1 MSKDSDTGSI
11 YIGDVG
17 LSTHDEINVLTYGG
31 NYGWPVYEGEVQGP
45 ENGCG
50 ITSLLNDM
58 PHELP
63 LTAFSRE
70 DAGSIIGGHVYRGS
84 EFTSFNGKY
93 ITADYITEK
102 ILSVDISSGEVSTLG
117 SMPRR
122 PISFGEDADGDIFY
136 LTAGNNIQLLRFV
149 EPGVVTGVPQTL
161 TATGAFTDVENLV
174 VKDGFLPYELIDPFW
189 SDGALKKRWMAIPND
204 GNPDTVDEQINYSEN
219 GIWEFPVGSVMI
231 KHFDY
236 PIDENN
242 PEVTQKVE
250 TRFSIK
256 IAMEIGLSYHIS
268 GMLHKPMQLLLI

>member
-1 MSKDSDTGSI
+1 
-11 YIGDVG
+11 
-17 LSTHDEINVLTYGG
+17 
-31 NYGWPVYEGEVQGP
+31 
-45 ENGCG
+45 
-50 ITSLLNDM
+50 M

-149 EPGVVTGVPQTL
+149 EPGVATGVPQTL

-174 VKDGFLPYELIDPFW
+174 VRDGFLPYELIDPFW

-204 GNPDTVDEQINYSEN
+204 GNPD
-219 GIWEFPVGSVMI
+219 M
-231 KHFDY
+231 
-236 PIDENN
+236 
-242 PEVTQKVE
+242 
-250 TRFSIK
+250 
-256 IAMEIGLSYHIS
+256 
-268 GMLHKPMQLLLI
+268 